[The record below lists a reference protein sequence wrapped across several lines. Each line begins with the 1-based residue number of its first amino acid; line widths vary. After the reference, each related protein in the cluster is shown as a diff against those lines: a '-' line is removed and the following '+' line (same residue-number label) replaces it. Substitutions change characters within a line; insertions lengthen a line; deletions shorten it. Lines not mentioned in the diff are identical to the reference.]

1 MDDYNP
7 MMKDIK
13 TLKAENESL
22 LAQIKEKDQH
32 IEQEAVYKMEERKK
46 NDVLQFE
53 IDSLRKR
60 VELSQ
65 NISHQLKAKLINIAK
80 EIVEIYGKEIKDKT
94 KH

>member
-13 TLKAENESL
+13 NLKAENESL
-22 LAQIKEKDQH
+22 LAHIKEKDQH
-32 IEQEAVYKMEERKK
+32 IEQEAVYKTEERKK

-60 VELSQ
+60 VELSK
-65 NISHQLKAKLINIAK
+65 NSSHQLKDKLIKIAK

>member
-1 MDDYNP
+1 M
-7 MMKDIK
+7 
-13 TLKAENESL
+13 
-22 LAQIKEKDQH
+22 Q
-32 IEQEAVYKMEERKK
+32 ERKK

-80 EIVEIYGKEIKDKT
+80 EIVEIYGKEIIITTIMYTMLLGNTNAPRPSNVTNLSALSKK
-94 KH
+94 

>member
-1 MDDYNP
+1 MVYWWV
-7 MMKDIK
+7 KDIK

-22 LAQIKEKDQH
+22 LAQIKEKYQH
-32 IEQEAVYKMEERKK
+32 IELEAVYKMEERKK

-65 NISHQLKAKLINIAK
+65 NISKN
-80 EIVEIYGKEIKDKT
+80 
-94 KH
+94 